1 MSPDQIIIAPI
12 LTEKTNGQREAGV
25 YTFQVDPRANKIQIR
40 EAVSRLFNVHA
51 KECRIINVSGK
62 PKRTRA
68 AKGRTSS
75 WKKAVVQLAEGETIA
90 VFEGA

>member
-1 MSPDQIIIAPI
+1 MSPEQIIIAPI
-12 LTEKTNGQREAGV
+12 VTEKTNGQRESSV

-40 EAVSRLFNVHA
+40 DAVSRLFNVHA
-51 KECRIINVSGK
+51 IDCRIINVSGK

-68 AKGRTSS
+68 AKGRSAS
-75 WKKAVVQLAEGETIA
+75 WKKAIVQLEKGETIA

>member
-1 MSPDQIIIAPI
+1 MSPEQIIIAPI
-12 LTEKTNGQREAGV
+12 VTEKTNGQREDSV

-40 EAVSRLFNVHA
+40 DAVSRLFNVHA
-51 KECRIINVSGK
+51 IDCRIINVSGK

-68 AKGRTSS
+68 AKGRSAS
-75 WKKAVVQLAEGETIA
+75 WKKAIVQLEKGETIA